1 MIVNETAL
9 MKLMKASYN
18 SSGYHVAV
26 LEIDHGW
33 MVLSGGG
40 WMVLLKPQ
48 SVPRKILGYIAETV
62 GALPNLG
69 QAYRVRKKMAE
80 LEQREVIEGS
90 VQSMKDIFVKGPSWK
105 IKPTDLTMG
114 GNELW
119 QNCGTMDMV
128 LMDPALTDIIGD
140 SRVVTTMA
148 GDYIYAEDSESAIY
162 LARLKTTE
170 GSAKYLE
177 HLSKALWVAVT

>member
-9 MKLMKASYN
+9 MKAMKASYN

-33 MVLSGGG
+33 MVLTGGG
-40 WMVLLKPQ
+40 WMVHLRPQ
-48 SVPRKILGYIAETV
+48 SVPWKILGYIAETA
-62 GALPNLG
+62 GTLPSLG
-69 QAYRVRKKMAE
+69 QAYRVRKRMAE
-80 LEQREVIEGS
+80 LEQQEVIEGA
-90 VQSMKDIFVKGPSWK
+90 VQDMKDIFVKEHSWK

-119 QNCGTMDMV
+119 QNCGTREMI

-140 SRVVTTMA
+140 SRAEVATA
-148 GDYIYAEDSESAIY
+148 GSYISAIDSESAIY
-162 LARLKTTE
+162 LLRLQTTE

-177 HLSKALWVAVT
+177 HLSKAL